1 MHQTDSFRIDRINEL
16 IRRELVSLLRNETK
30 DPRLAQI
37 TITDVLTSRDL
48 GSAKVYYTIDAANK
62 ETVEPLLEK
71 AAGFFRSR
79 LSKTVD
85 LRHTPALRFIFDPA
99 PNTGARIDDLLS
111 KL

>member
-1 MHQTDSFRIDRINEL
+1 MAQQDSFRIQRINEL
-16 IRRELVSLLRNETK
+16 VRRELVTLLKNETK
-30 DPRLAQI
+30 DPRLSSVV
-37 TITDVLTSRDL
+37 ITDVLTSRDL
-48 GSAKVYYTIDAANK
+48 SAAKVYYTASEEHKAEVDPFLN
-62 ETVEPLLEK
+62 K

-85 LRHTPALRFIFDPA
+85 FRHTPALRFIFDPA

>member
-1 MHQTDSFRIDRINEL
+1 MAQQNSFRIERINEL
-16 IRRELVSLLRNETK
+16 VRRELVTLLKNETK
-30 DPRLAQI
+30 DPRLSSVV
-37 TITDVLTSRDL
+37 ITDVLTSRDL
-48 GSAKVYYTIDAANK
+48 SAAKVYYTSSEEDK
-62 ETVEPLLEK
+62 SEVDSLLNK

>member
-1 MHQTDSFRIDRINEL
+1 MHQPDSFRIERINEL
-16 IRRELVSLLRNETK
+16 IRRELVSLLRSETK

-48 GSAKVYYTIDAANK
+48 GSAKVYYTVDAANK
-62 ETVEPLLEK
+62 EAVEPLLEK